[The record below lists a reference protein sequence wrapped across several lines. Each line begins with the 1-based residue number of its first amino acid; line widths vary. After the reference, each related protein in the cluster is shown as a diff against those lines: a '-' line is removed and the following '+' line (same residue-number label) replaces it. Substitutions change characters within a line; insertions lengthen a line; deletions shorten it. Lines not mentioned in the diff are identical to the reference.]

1 MVKGVIMLTTDTLK
15 KQVYHRILE
24 GIIKKNYPVDYI
36 LKEKELAEQFEIS
49 RAPVREALIEL
60 CQENILQSI
69 PRAGYRIV
77 RFTEKDIHEATEVR
91 LILELPV
98 LDRIVPGIDED
109 TCRQLFMLV
118 DETRYAKHGL
128 RVNLETWW
136 HNNIRFHLALNA
148 TGGNSLLTD
157 TLDCVLRRQWRIIAQ
172 LFWNNAPE
180 DYQNFEADTHA
191 SLLNAIRTGDRRQ
204 AKKILSGD
212 ILSIRKICTY

>member
-1 MVKGVIMLTTDTLK
+1 MLAAHTLK
-15 KQVYHRILE
+15 KQAYHRILD
-24 GIIKKNYPVDYI
+24 GIIKKDYAVDYI
-36 LKEKELAEQFEIS
+36 LKEKELAQQFEIS

-60 CQENILQSI
+60 CQENIVQSI

-77 RFTEKDIHEATEVR
+77 QFTEKDIHEATELR
-91 LILELPV
+91 LMLELPV

-109 TCRQLFMLV
+109 TFRRLLALV
-118 DETRYAKHGL
+118 DETRYTKYGL

-148 TGGNSLLTD
+148 AGRNSLLTD
-157 TLDCVLRRQWRIIAQ
+157 TLDRILHRQWRIVAQ

-180 DYQNFEADTHA
+180 DYQNFEAGSHA
-191 SLLNAIRTGDRRQ
+191 DLLNAIKTGGRKQ

-212 ILSIRKICTY
+212 ILSIRKICTYG